1 MLSNKETVMKCPNC
15 HQENEA
21 DSLFCTNCGAPL
33 SGKAVTE
40 GTGPQAPNTLE
51 EQVQA
56 LHEEVRSI
64 REQHGQTLGH
74 IQNRLASLERTQGA
88 PVPQPSSAL
97 QQPLSAESAGPGP
110 VTIHAKPPIEPAYD
124 DLLTKIK
131 EWNWEQVLGGNWL
144 ARVGVLAII
153 IGTAFF
159 LKLAFDNDWIGPTGR
174 VALGVIGGMA
184 LLGSGEYWQ
193 RKYPVFAQT
202 LSGGGIAILYLS
214 LFAAHSTFGLIGVY
228 VATGILLLI
237 SVTSAAIAV
246 RYESLALAIISIF
259 GAFLTPFIL
268 GAFSPKLGNFLVRT
282 DSGIDMLAY
291 IIVVD
296 IGVLALS
303 TFRNWRWMTILAWV
317 GSLASYGGWYG
328 QFGSDAGVLTAQL
341 SLTLIFLTFVGAT
354 TLYHIIWRR
363 APKRS
368 DQALMTA
375 NSLSYFS
382 ISLGIMSG
390 DFDLWM
396 GAFSLAI
403 ALFYGGLAYL
413 ALRRSANN
421 APLSFFALGIAMVF
435 LTVAVPIQL
444 GDSAW
449 TTIVWSAQGAVLTWV
464 AFQVRMPRVRIF
476 GYAAFGLVAIR
487 LILFDTR
494 VDLSTYHIIWNERM
508 LSFVLSIAA
517 MYVTAYLSWR
527 YRKALTEWEE
537 SVVSVFLVFLAAAS
551 FFTLWV
557 LGAEIISGFDKQLGG
572 LTNSEWSRGVG
583 DDLRNAK
590 NLSITTLLALYA
602 AVLLTV
608 GIIGKWRV
616 VRFAAI
622 ALLLIPIAKV
632 FAYDIFILGGIYRIV
647 SLMGL
652 GAMLMIGGYVYQRYG
667 KAIMGVSREK

>member
-1 MLSNKETVMKCPNC
+1 MLPEKETVMECPSC

-21 DSLFCTNCGAPL
+21 DSLFCTNCGTPL
-33 SGKAVTE
+33 SGQTPTE
-40 GTGPQAPNTLE
+40 GAEPQASGPLE
-51 EQVQA
+51 EQVQT

-64 REQHGQTLGH
+64 REQHGQTLAH
-74 IQNRLASLERTQGA
+74 LQDRVASLERMQGA
-88 PVPQPSSAL
+88 PTSQPSSA
-97 QQPLSAESAGPGP
+97 PVSAASAAPPRP
-110 VTIHAKPPIEPAYD
+110 VTTQAQPPAEPPYD
-124 DLLTKIK
+124 DLFAKIK
-131 EWNWEQVLGGNWL
+131 EWNWEQILGGNWL
-144 ARVGVLAII
+144 ARVGVLALI
-153 IGTAFF
+153 IGAAFF

-174 VALGVIGGMA
+174 VTLGIIGGMA
-184 LLGSGEYWQ
+184 LLGAGEYWQ
-193 RKYPVFAQT
+193 RKYPVFAQA

-214 LFAAHSTFGLIGVY
+214 IFAAHSTFGLIGVY

-259 GAFLTPFIL
+259 GAFLAPFL
-268 GAFSPKLGNFLVRT
+268 LSAFSPESVASLART
-282 DSGIDMLAY
+282 DSGIDMLVY

-303 TFRNWRWMTILAWV
+303 TFRNWRWVTILAWV

-363 APKRS
+363 APKGS
-368 DQALMTA
+368 DQALMMA
-375 NSLSYFS
+375 NALSYFS
-382 ISLGIMSG
+382 ISFGIMSD
-390 DFDLWM
+390 DFGLWM

-413 ALRRSANN
+413 ALRRSAGN
-421 APLSFFALGIAMVF
+421 APLSFFALGIALVF
-435 LTVAVPIQL
+435 LAVAVPVQL

-449 TTIVWSAQGAVLTWV
+449 TTIAWAAQSAVLMWV

-476 GYAAFGLVAIR
+476 GYAAFGLVVIR

-494 VDLSTYHIIWNERM
+494 VDLSAYNVILNERM
-508 LSFVLSIAA
+508 LAFVLSIAA
-517 MYVTAYLSWR
+517 MYVTAYLFWR

-537 SVVSVFLVFLAAAS
+537 SIASVFPVFLAAAS

-557 LGAEIISGFDKQLGG
+557 LGAELISGFDKQLAG
-572 LTNSEWSRGVG
+572 LTNDEWSRGVG
-583 DDLRNAK
+583 NDLRNAK
-590 NLSITTLLALYA
+590 NLSITALLALYA
-602 AVLLTV
+602 AVLLAV
-608 GIIGKWRV
+608 GIIGKWRI

-622 ALLLIPIAKV
+622 ALLLVPIAKV
-632 FAYDIFILGGIYRIV
+632 FAYDIFILGGVYRIV

-667 KAIMGVSREK
+667 KVIMGVSREK